1 MLAKFATA
9 IMRNNILVGIV
20 MSIITMDIMGIVF
33 MWMTMVAIVGCMLGM
48 MGLKTMAIFCI
59 AIGFISMV
67 ISIILGIKI
76 YKYYKT
82 H

>member
-1 MLAKFATA
+1 
-9 IMRNNILVGIV
+9 
-20 MSIITMDIMGIVF
+20 MSIKTMETMGIVF

-48 MGLKTMAIFCI
+48 MGLKTMAIICI

-76 YKYYKT
+76 YKYYKS

>member
-1 MLAKFATA
+1 
-9 IMRNNILVGIV
+9 
-20 MSIITMDIMGIVF
+20 MSIKTMETMSIVF
-33 MWMTMVAIVGCMLGM
+33 MWMTIFAIIGCMLGM
-48 MGLKTMAIFCI
+48 TGLTTI
-59 AIGFISMV
+59 AMQIIALGFISMA

>member
-9 IMRNNILVGIV
+9 IMRNNILGGIV
-20 MSIITMDIMGIVF
+20 MSIKTMETMGIVF
-33 MWMTMVAIVGCMLGM
+33 MWMTMVAIVGCMLGL
-48 MGLKTMAIFCI
+48 MGLKTMAIICI

>member
-1 MLAKFATA
+1 
-9 IMRNNILVGIV
+9 
-20 MSIITMDIMGIVF
+20 MSIKTMETMGIVF
-33 MWMTMVAIVGCMLGM
+33 MWMTMIAIVGCMLGM
-48 MGLKTMAIFCI
+48 MGLKTMAIICI
-59 AIGFISMV
+59 VIGFISMV

>member
-1 MLAKFATA
+1 
-9 IMRNNILVGIV
+9 
-20 MSIITMDIMGIVF
+20 MSIKTMETMGIVF
-33 MWMTMVAIVGCMLGM
+33 MWMTMVAIVGCILGM
-48 MGLKTMAIFCI
+48 TGLKTMAIICI

>member
-1 MLAKFATA
+1 
-9 IMRNNILVGIV
+9 
-20 MSIITMDIMGIVF
+20 MSIKTMETMGIVF
-33 MWMTMVAIVGCMLGM
+33 MWMTIVAIVGCMLGM
-48 MGLKTMAIFCI
+48 TGLKTMAIICI

>member
-1 MLAKFATA
+1 
-9 IMRNNILVGIV
+9 
-20 MSIITMDIMGIVF
+20 MSIKTMETMGIVF
-33 MWMTMVAIVGCMLGM
+33 MWMTIVAIVGCMLGM
-48 MGLKTMAIFCI
+48 MGLKTMAIICI

>member
-9 IMRNNILVGIV
+9 IMGNNILGGIV
-20 MSIITMDIMGIVF
+20 MSIKTMETMGIVF

-48 MGLKTMAIFCI
+48 MGLKTMAIICI

>member
-1 MLAKFATA
+1 
-9 IMRNNILVGIV
+9 
-20 MSIITMDIMGIVF
+20 MSIKTMETMGIVF
-33 MWMTMVAIVGCMLGM
+33 MWMTIFVIVGCMLGM
-48 MGLKTMAIFCI
+48 IGLTTIAMICI
-59 AIGFISMV
+59 ALGFISMA

>member
-1 MLAKFATA
+1 
-9 IMRNNILVGIV
+9 
-20 MSIITMDIMGIVF
+20 MSIKTMETMDIVF
-33 MWMTMVAIVGCMLGM
+33 MWMTVVAIVGCMLGM
-48 MGLKTMAIFCI
+48 MGLKTMAIICI

>member
-1 MLAKFATA
+1 
-9 IMRNNILVGIV
+9 
-20 MSIITMDIMGIVF
+20 MSIKTMETMGIVF

-48 MGLKTMAIFCI
+48 TGLKAMAIICI